1 MNACIEVN
9 SMALQEEF
17 HNYYETMVVDYI
29 TQEYRNQAEI
39 DEMVVD
45 VACVALNHL
54 PPRYIHHDIDMAY
67 YLSPKERKEME
78 KKVRDAV
85 EDAIQFV
92 YKRRNKEGEEQS
104 ASAS

>member
-1 MNACIEVN
+1 
-9 SMALQEEF
+9 MALQEEF
-17 HNYYETMVVDYI
+17 HNYYETMVIEYI
-29 TQEYRNQAEI
+29 TQEYRGQAEI
-39 DEMVVD
+39 DEMIVD

-78 KKVRDAV
+78 KKVKDAV

-92 YKRRNKEGEEQS
+92 YKRRRKEGESERS